1 MAKISIST
9 LRTFR
14 KFILTPVLLAI
25 VSCGLVSPKVVT
37 NQNVSGVIKNGGGD
51 FLIAEKLTLNKIEPI
66 DTVELAKDGKF
77 TFKHQSDTAWFY
89 RFRLQNKNIWVQV
102 LIHPNDKLE
111 ISADAN
117 DLIHSFKIKGNPKSE
132 KFRDYLSKFIAF
144 GTSKDSIN
152 QIYQAAQAEN
162 KGHLI
167 FDDMQKKYINLM
179 TSFEQYSH
187 DFVLANPDNLGSL
200 IAMQNIDKEKN
211 KELIAKLMTTLN
223 ATYPNQPYVLDFIEK
238 SKKEMALNV
247 GGIAPNIALTS
258 PEGKELSLYSF
269 RGKIVLIDFWAT
281 WCGPCRKEFPFLQQA
296 YSTYQ
301 SKGFEIFSISLDKD
315 VNTWKNG
322 IEQYQL
328 PWNHVLES
336 QNGDASKTYDVTGIP
351 KTLLI
356 DKEGKIIA
364 VDLRGEALLAKLN
377 EVFAK

>member
-1 MAKISIST
+1 MAKISISN

-37 NQNVSGVIKNGGGD
+37 NQNVNGVIKNGGGD
-51 FLIAEKLTLNKIEPI
+51 FLIVEKLTLNKIEPI

-77 TFKHQSDTAWFY
+77 AFKHQSDTAWFY

-144 GTSKDSIN
+144 GSSKDSIN
-152 QIYQAAQAEN
+152 QIYQTAQAEN

-167 FDDMQKKYINLM
+167 FDDMQKKYISLM
-179 TSFEQYSH
+179 TAFEQYSQ
-187 DFVLANPDNLGSL
+187 DFVVANPDNLGSL

-211 KELIAKLMTTLN
+211 KELIGNLMTTLN
-223 ATYPNQPYVLDFIEK
+223 TAYPNQPYVLDFIEK
-238 SKKEMALNV
+238 SKKEMALSV
-247 GGIAPNIALTS
+247 DGIAPNISLTS

-296 YSTYQ
+296 YSTFR

-336 QNGDASKTYDVTGIP
+336 QNGDASKTYEVTGIP

-356 DKEGKIIA
+356 DKEGKILA